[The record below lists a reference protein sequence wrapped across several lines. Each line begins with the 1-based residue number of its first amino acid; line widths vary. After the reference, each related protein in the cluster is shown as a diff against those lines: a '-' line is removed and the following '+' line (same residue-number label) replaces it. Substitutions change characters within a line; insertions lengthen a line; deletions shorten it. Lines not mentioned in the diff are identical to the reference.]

1 MSIYLDNAATTP
13 LMPEAAQAMKR
24 YYSADFYNPSALYSK
39 SRHVRD
45 KIEEARSVI
54 AGLIGAEPE
63 EIFFTSGGTESDN
76 WALNEAMS
84 VRGHIIAGSI
94 EHKAVLAPLERYA
107 GTGGRYDLLPVDG
120 EGFIKPEI
128 LRKYIKRD
136 TSMISVMTANNE
148 IGTVEPIDV
157 YKRQGVYRDTWR

>member
-63 EIFFTSGGTESDN
+63 EISLHRE
-76 WALNEAMS
+76 ALNP
-84 VRGHIIAGSI
+84 I
-94 EHKAVLAPLERYA
+94 
-107 GTGGRYDLLPVDG
+107 TGLL
-120 EGFIKPEI
+120 
-128 LRKYIKRD
+128 
-136 TSMISVMTANNE
+136 M
-148 IGTVEPIDV
+148 
-157 YKRQGVYRDTWR
+157 RQCR